1 MVVALHTGAATAN
14 VHSTGPDMASHAAV
28 SPAQAGPALVVASGR
43 RPMEP
48 VMQSPT
54 EGSRGLR
61 KLNLPTVGATQAA
74 AEAAAAAMGSPSF
87 SRMDRSTSLSVSET
101 VPVDAERTRY
111 FRRLSALPP
120 VAPHMPDIPKP
131 VLKFVDATR
140 GVLFALSQIY
150 SALHQHMAVSTD
162 ERLVAHFQR
171 VLSIAARS
179 MSTLIAVLDR
189 WDHSSQAG
197 VAEPG
202 IVRHVLESCYESV
215 RTFRRAVSM
224 LHSQLPQLGQS
235 VDVRFTRTLLLLLY
249 GSMAELK
256 NSADMMLPQ
265 AESVVPYVTSEPVDA
280 SMTRM
285 RGSSLQDVSLSQ
297 DAADTCDF
305 DDSVP
310 ATSTPLSKRSA
321 RVRPGA
327 SARSP
332 RDACKHVSP
341 RVVPVSPSNS
351 YVLRTKPATAS
362 VDELDDTLTSLLTQV
377 TDHAMAVWTELGAYV
392 DACLRQD
399 DDHDEGRLRR
409 LRDVQEA
416 CTQTLEHTRYL
427 QATHERFSDDH
438 VRTTGAD
445 VHQLWEEA
453 NQFVRSII
461 HISTLVR
468 AVSVSHP
475 FPRDLMRGVGD
486 LNQGC
491 SALAIHLHKLA
502 T

>member
-1 MVVALHTGAATAN
+1 MAADRARTP
-14 VHSTGPDMASHAAV
+14 GPIMASSAQVTPAAPT
-28 SPAQAGPALVVASGR
+28 SPV
-43 RPMEP
+43 EP
-48 VMQSPT
+48 QRS
-54 EGSRGLR
+54 GLR
-61 KLNLPTVGATQAA
+61 KLNLPTVGATRAA
-74 AEAAAAAMGSPSF
+74 AEAAAAAAMGSPSL
-87 SRMDRSTSLSVSET
+87 SRIDRSASLGVSESE
-101 VPVDAERTRY
+101 PVDTERTRY

-162 ERLVAHFQR
+162 ERLVGHFQR

-179 MSTLIAVLDR
+179 MSALIAVLDR
-189 WDHSSQAG
+189 WDQSSQAG
-197 VAEPG
+197 LAEPG
-202 IVRHVLESCYESV
+202 LVRQVLDACNESI

-224 LHSQLPQLGQS
+224 LQTQLPQLGQS

-256 NSADMMLPQ
+256 NSADMMLPHAQ
-265 AESVVPYVTSEPVDA
+265 AVIPFLTTEPALSAEALGQVRVRRPSA
-280 SMTRM
+280 P
-285 RGSSLQDVSLSQ
+285 DVSLSREG
-297 DAADTCDF
+297 ADTSELDA
-305 DDSVP
+305 SLP
-310 ATSTPLSKRSA
+310 TISTPLSTRSA
-321 RVRPGA
+321 RLRAGT

-332 RDACKHVSP
+332 RDPRKQGMSP
-341 RVVPVSPSNS
+341 RTLPSSPSS
-351 YVLRTKPATAS
+351 SSVLRTKPNATSA
-362 VDELDDTLTSLLTQV
+362 DELDETLTTLLVQV
-377 TDHAMAVWTELGAYV
+377 TDHAVAVWTELHEYI
-392 DACLRQD
+392 DACLRQED
-399 DDHDEGRLRR
+399 EHEEGRWRR
-409 LRDVQEA
+409 LCDVQEA
-416 CTQTLEHTRYL
+416 CEHTLDHTRCL
-427 QATHERFSDDH
+427 QATHERFSDEH

-468 AVSVSHP
+468 AVSVNHP

-491 SALAIHLHKLA
+491 AALALHLHKLA

>member
-1 MVVALHTGAATAN
+1 
-14 VHSTGPDMASHAAV
+14 
-28 SPAQAGPALVVASGR
+28 
-43 RPMEP
+43 
-48 VMQSPT
+48 MQSPLAD
-54 EGSRGLR
+54 GSRGLR
-61 KLNLPTVGATQAA
+61 KLNLPTVGATQEA

-87 SRMDRSTSLSVSET
+87 SRMDRGTSLGTTNT

-140 GVLFALSQIY
+140 GILFALSQIY
-150 SALHQHMAVSTD
+150 GALHQHMAVSTD

-171 VLSIAARS
+171 VLGIAARS
-179 MSTLIAVLDR
+179 MSALIAVLDR

-197 VAEPG
+197 LAEPG
-202 IVRHVLESCYESV
+202 IVRNVLEACYDSV
-215 RTFRRAVSM
+215 RMFRRAVSM
-224 LHSQLPQLGQS
+224 LHTQLPQLGQS

-265 AESVVPYVTSEPVDA
+265 AESVVPFVSAEPVLPADA
-280 SMTRM
+280 SMARM
-285 RGSSLQDVSLSQ
+285 RGPSLQDVSLSQ
-297 DAADTCDF
+297 DAADTSELDY
-305 DDSVP
+305 SMP
-310 ATSTPLSKRSA
+310 ATSTPLSKYSG

-327 SARSP
+327 NARSP
-332 RDACKHVSP
+332 RDARKPVVSP
-341 RVVPVSPSNS
+341 RVVSVSPSSS
-351 YVLRTKPATAS
+351 YVLRTKPGAVS
-362 VDELDDTLTSLLTQV
+362 VDELDETLTGLLTQV

-399 DDHDEGRLRR
+399 DDHDENRLRR

-416 CTQTLEHTRYL
+416 CAQTLEHTRCL
-427 QATHERFSDDH
+427 QSTHERFNDDH

-453 NQFVRSII
+453 NQFVRVCM
-461 HISTLVR
+461 LR
-468 AVSVSHP
+468 
-475 FPRDLMRGVGD
+475 
-486 LNQGC
+486 
-491 SALAIHLHKLA
+491 
-502 T
+502 